1 MLARLMLASYTRW
14 CIAVEEPH
22 GNSHSWSFRATVIFT
37 KLQVAD
43 RARAIVRARGAGL
56 GQKDG

>member
-14 CIAVEEPH
+14 CIVVEGPH
-22 GNSHSWSFRATVIFT
+22 GNSHSWSFRVTVIFT
-37 KLQVAD
+37 KLLVAD
-43 RARAIVRARGAGL
+43 RARAIVRAREAGL